1 MSLTRKCLDRKHLMS
16 KLEQVKLDISGEL
29 IKSSLA
35 QTVKRD
41 PSNRKS
47 KSREKTVKAL
57 PERTSTLREPNGKAK
72 PSHCLARS
80 KESRE
85 SRESLLKSTHS
96 YYIAHRRGR
105 EERGLKSYKSK
116 ETATASNII
125 NSTFEMQS
133 FASTHKK
140 KKSNFSSVVGS
151 KFDLAHLN
159 KSATQHAD
167 LRDAPDLQLLLLK
180 SETVLDQY
188 RSRYEAL
195 EKENRR
201 YKRKYQDALK
211 KIKHLENK
219 Y

>member
-16 KLEQVKLDISGEL
+16 KLEQVKHDISGEL

-85 SRESLLKSTHS
+85 SRESLLRSTHS